1 MSGNQ
6 NEQQFIA
13 LYNAYV
19 DEVYRTVYR
28 RTGFERETAEDIT
41 QEVFL
46 DVYRGLGRFRGLCSE
61 RTWVFRIAA
70 NKINDYYRRYY
81 RQAVE
86 RVNLED
92 EAAAQVCD
100 DTQDIAALVENALEG
115 ERILDCLNHLPPHY
129 KQTLVLKYIEGRSI
143 AEIAQLADKPYKA
156 AESLLQRAKVAFMK
170 QYKCMGE
177 GESQK

>member
-1 MSGNQ
+1 MSGSQ

-13 LYNAYV
+13 FYNAYV

-61 RTWVFRIAA
+61 RTWVFRITAH
-70 NKINDYYRRYY
+70 KINDYYRRHY

-86 RVNLED
+86 RVELDD
-92 EAAAQVCD
+92 EATTQVSD
-100 DTQDIAALVENALEG
+100 DAQDIATLVENTLEG
-115 ERILDCLNHLPPHY
+115 ERILDCLNRLPPHY
-129 KQTLVLKYIEGRSI
+129 KQTLILKYLQGRTV
-143 AEIAQLADKPYKA
+143 AEIAQLADKPFKA
-156 AESLLQRAKVAFMK
+156 AESLLQRAKAAFIK
-170 QYKCMGE
+170 QYGHMGE